1 MRKHSIVATFIV
13 THTSLSVKTNGKQLA
28 AIGKFPNAIGK
39 WVIDKTIASN
49 GEEINNAMIGN
60 NVLVSYW

>member
-49 GEEINNAMIGN
+49 VRLIDKL
-60 NVLVSYW
+60 LVNIWQ

>member
-28 AIGKFPNAIGK
+28 AIGNAIGK

-60 NVLVSYW
+60 NVLVSY